1 MSPAA
6 PSSKGGEVSDGGC
19 RRVVDRFPETPYLFL
34 PGGKGKRFE
43 STPGF
48 IQSWILEKVLKFAQ
62 QFFRPGK
69 SLENR
74 DKVWKNSKKSEFFPR
89 GQIPFNLAHA
99 KTFNHRMRIS
109 FIILYVRIA
118 PWLPCICSASWK
130 KFDSCVSLLTTYLLT
145 LSLEKIKHCFGK
157 SLEKVLNF
165 GSKNLYEPCTPF
177 LYHVG
182 NKYQGKIIP
191 KWHFLSVL
199 FCVFSSRTCPI
210 CRHPLYSQPR
220 E

>member
-109 FIILYVRIA
+109 SIILYVRIA
-118 PWLPCICSASWK
+118 PWLPYICSASWK
-130 KFDSCVSLLTTYLLT
+130 KFDSCVSLLTTYLSVHPSCTMLVI
-145 LSLEKIKHCFGK
+145 SIREK
-157 SLEKVLNF
+157 LYLNAI
-165 GSKNLYEPCTPF
+165 S
-177 LYHVG
+177 
-182 NKYQGKIIP
+182 
-191 KWHFLSVL
+191 SL
-199 FCVFSSRTCPI
+199 FCFFFSSRTCPI